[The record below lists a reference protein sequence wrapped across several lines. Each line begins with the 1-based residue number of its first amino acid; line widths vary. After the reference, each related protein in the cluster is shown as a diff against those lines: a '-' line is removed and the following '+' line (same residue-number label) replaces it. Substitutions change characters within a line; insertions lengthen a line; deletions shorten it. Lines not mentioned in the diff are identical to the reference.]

1 MHRIVQFY
9 FWYFLAV
16 AFINHYCYSD
26 AKEKTEETQ
35 GTCPIP
41 VAQVFQKGTGI
52 DKESNFL
59 DSKYTGNP
67 SFPRRSSSQ
76 ADLEGHESIPIR
88 GLLPLALCVQPPQQ
102 EISCALSDVQEALDN
117 WLAQPWKGWES
128 PRSGRQALKPAR
140 SKSNRARKG
149 RGKGATG
156 GNETLQPSPFVAPA
170 QIPPWPSPDASFVAS
185 NMPSKGQA
193 SSASV
198 GNIVSGTAQ
207 VPASDLL
214 IAVRKQ
220 YPDISKAPPEVRE
233 AVEKE
238 EASNSQRIGADLHRT
253 SSQINK
259 ATQQLNQLREARR
272 RHREQWLRHLKD
284 SITAWENQ
292 MKAFQDQQKQY
303 IDQTNKAK
311 AELSAARRNLQTLNK
326 LAGLQTSVKP
336 EHAESQDLEDG
347 PGDLDATETALTKQV
362 QDCLKQA
369 AAIVNPLDVHDIMDS
384 DEEGE
389 DAPKTKRQRSLE
401 PFGHQASLAPQAS
414 GAAEGSM

>member
-1 MHRIVQFY
+1 MNRYQLEDSYPWRCVCNRLNKKSHVHCPMCKRH
-9 FWYFLAV
+9 WTTGWR
-16 AFINHYCYSD
+16 H
-26 AKEKTEETQ
+26 ETQ
-35 GTCPIP
+35 P
-41 VAQVFQKGTGI
+41 AYAW
-52 DKESNFL
+52 E
-59 DSKYTGNP
+59 
-67 SFPRRSSSQ
+67 
-76 ADLEGHESIPIR
+76 AEEEG
-88 GLLPLALCVQPPQQ
+88 
-102 EISCALSDVQEALDN
+102 
-117 WLAQPWKGWES
+117 QPWKGWES

-156 GNETLQPSPFVAPA
+156 GNETLQPSPFAAPA

-259 ATQQLNQLREARR
+259 ATKQLNQLREARR